1 MDAIRSREPLPL
13 AGGAAQRAGAG
24 SSADVKLPASSGSAG
39 ALLPQAGGDLKTR
52 QRIEKTAKDFEAA
65 FIGQMLGQ
73 MFQGVETSA
82 PFGGGPG
89 EAAFKSFLTE
99 AMAKQM
105 SAAGGLGMADDLAR
119 QMLKLQGLE

>member
-1 MDAIRSREPLPL
+1 MDA
-13 AGGAAQRAGAG
+13 
-24 SSADVKLPASSGSAG
+24 LPAPAATSRSAET
-39 ALLPQAGGDLKTR
+39 LKTR

-73 MFQGVETSA
+73 MFEGVETSA

-99 AMAKQM
+99 AVAKQI
-105 SAAGGLGMADDLAR
+105 SAAGGLGLADDLTR

>member
-1 MDAIRSREPLPL
+1 MDA
-13 AGGAAQRAGAG
+13 
-24 SSADVKLPASSGSAG
+24 LPAPVPAAPSPEA
-39 ALLPQAGGDLKTR
+39 AKTR
-52 QRIEKTAKDFEAA
+52 ARIEKTAKDFEAA

-73 MFQGVETSA
+73 MFEGVETSA

-99 AMAKQM
+99 AVAKQM
-105 SAAGGLGMADDLAR
+105 SAAGGLGLADDLAR

>member
-1 MDAIRSREPLPL
+1 MDALPPTTT
-13 AGGAAQRAGAG
+13 AV
-24 SSADVKLPASSGSAG
+24 STPESA
-39 ALLPQAGGDLKTR
+39 KTR
-52 QRIEKTAKDFEAA
+52 ARIEKTAKDFEAA

-73 MFQGVETSA
+73 MFEGVETSA

-89 EAAFKSFLTE
+89 ETAFKSFLTE

-105 SAAGGLGMADDLAR
+105 SAAGGLGLADDLTR